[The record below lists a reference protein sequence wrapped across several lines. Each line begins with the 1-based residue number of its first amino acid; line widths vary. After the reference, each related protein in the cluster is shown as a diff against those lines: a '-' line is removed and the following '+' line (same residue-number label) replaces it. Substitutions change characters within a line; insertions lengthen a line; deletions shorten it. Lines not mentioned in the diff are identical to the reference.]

1 MFQLFFP
8 ILEKEHYY
16 LLCADFE
23 TGRLEIIYNSASTE
37 SAANKYGDT
46 IDNEYFKREGEP
58 FKAGQ
63 CMNLATKRMQMKWRD
78 HMNKIDCGVYL
89 MRHME
94 SYCGEGV
101 NRWVCGLKKG
111 DRSELNS
118 LRLHYIKEIFTSD
131 VNTHRTSNVARALA
145 FHARSSAGT

>member
-1 MFQLFFP
+1 MDNPIMFQLFFP
-8 ILEKEHYY
+8 ILENEHYY

-23 TGRLEIIYNSASTE
+23 TGRLEIIDNSASTE
-37 SAANKYGDT
+37 STANKYGDT
-46 IDNEYFKREGEP
+46 IDN
-58 FKAGQ
+58 
-63 CMNLATKRMQMKWRD
+63 ATKRMQMKWRD
-78 HMNKIDCGVYL
+78 HRNKIDCRVYL